1 MTQMFGQMMT
11 MPISMFACWM
21 DMFAMAIRCMQP
33 SGRQGF
39 DASNQC
45 GSNQYGRYMDNQPAQ
60 GDGATEAKEEKDM
73 SDCCCC
79 DNDNNDTV
87 RLVEYSIVSI
97 KRCDERILKK
107 GEIIDAENMGD
118 EAFATWVVALYLQEP
133 GVHVPHDDKKYLRVY
148 HRVLESWPRQSR
160 DCCGD
165 SREVNVLRGIEEAIR
180 NLGGGGWRRDEG
192 TTSGGPTPAPAT
204 S

>member
-1 MTQMFGQMMT
+1 MMQMVGQMMT
-11 MPISMFACWM
+11 MPVSMFACWM
-21 DMFAMAIRCMQP
+21 DMFAMAMRCLQP
-33 SGRQGF
+33 PGRQGF
-39 DASNQC
+39 DTASRYGNASGTGFPEA
-45 GSNQYGRYMDNQPAQ
+45 GSYRDHLGAQ
-60 GDGATEAKEEKDM
+60 GDGATEAKEERKM
-73 SDCCCC
+73 SDCCC

-87 RLVEYSIVSI
+87 RLVEYSIISI

-133 GVHVPHDDKKYLRVY
+133 DVHVPHEDKKYLRVY

-165 SREVNVLRGIEEAIR
+165 SREVKVLRGIEEAIR
-180 NLGGGGWRRDEG
+180 NLGGYRRDEG
-192 TTSGGPTPAPAT
+192 TASSPVPAA